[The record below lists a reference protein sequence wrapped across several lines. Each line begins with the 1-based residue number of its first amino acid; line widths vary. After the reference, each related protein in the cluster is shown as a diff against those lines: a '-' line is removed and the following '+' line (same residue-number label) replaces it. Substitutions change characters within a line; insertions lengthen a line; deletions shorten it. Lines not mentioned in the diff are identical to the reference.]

1 MLLLSL
7 VASPPLLFILALISF
22 LPAPPPF
29 IPTSSSHSHGDQDY
43 HTSCSETLFPPPNTI
58 FCLHLS
64 PLPVLF
70 LLFILLAQIQQ
81 THVEKRLFSLLTHCC
96 ITQNTKFKMG
106 LLIDV

>member
-43 HTSCSETLFPPPNTI
+43 HTSCSETLFPPKYH
-58 FCLHLS
+58 LLS
-64 PLPVLF
+64 PPLSSAC
-70 LLFILLAQIQQ
+70 FISVIHSVGPDSA
-81 THVEKRLFSLLTHCC
+81 
-96 ITQNTKFKMG
+96 NTC
-106 LLIDV
+106 